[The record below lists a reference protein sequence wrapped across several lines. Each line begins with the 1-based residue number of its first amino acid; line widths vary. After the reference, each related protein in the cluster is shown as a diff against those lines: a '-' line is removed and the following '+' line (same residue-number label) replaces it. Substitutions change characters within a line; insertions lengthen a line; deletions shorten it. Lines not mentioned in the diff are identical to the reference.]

1 MKISHTH
8 TTKVLSRFK
17 QDITNIQV
25 KAFFYWAKSVGG
37 DLQNKIYN
45 KGYYIKVISSQFLY
59 ISINSL
65 RNFQSTYINVWT
77 YGNDP
82 TCMPPVCFG
91 EDHFLQPLT
100 IS

>member
-37 DLQNKIYN
+37 TYKIKYII
-45 KGYYIKVISSQFLY
+45 KGII
-59 ISINSL
+59 
-65 RNFQSTYINVWT
+65 
-77 YGNDP
+77 
-82 TCMPPVCFG
+82 
-91 EDHFLQPLT
+91 
-100 IS
+100 